1 MKNVSVLMD
10 RVVAVI
16 IGIICQNKC
25 INTYSPGVMVWG
37 AILKNGRKTF
47 CFIEGNINALK
58 YQKVL
63 EDNPLSILVENESL
77 FQQDNATPH
86 KAKFTAEWIELR
98 NIQTLDWP
106 AKSPDL
112 NLVENV
118 WGYLS
123 NKVYSQQRII
133 AILLS

>member
-1 MKNVSVLMD
+1 M
-10 RVVAVI
+10 
-16 IGIICQNKC
+16 
-25 INTYSPGVMVWG
+25 NTYSPGVMVMG
-37 AILKNGRKTF
+37 AISKNGRKKF

-63 EDNPLSILVENESL
+63 EDNLLPILVENESL
-77 FQQDNATPH
+77 FQQDNPTLH
-86 KAKFTAEWIELR
+86 KAKFTAEWIESR

-123 NKVYSQQRII
+123 NKVYSQKRII